1 VKVLVADPLDP
12 GAVERLRGAGHEV
25 VERKGLRGAALIEAL
40 GGVDALLVRGATR
53 VTAEVLRGA
62 PSLKL
67 VVRVGT
73 GLDNIDVE
81 VARERQVRV
90 ANTPAANAVSVAELV
105 FGLLIA
111 LERQLVV
118 AAAELRRAVW
128 DKARYMGR
136 ELAGQRLGIVG
147 FGRIGRAVATRARA
161 FDMPVGWCDPL
172 VSQTP
177 AGFEW
182 ARRSSLEELL
192 PACDVLTLHVPL
204 TADTRGVI
212 GVAELELMKPWAIV
226 INCARGGVVDEAALL
241 AALREGRLRGAALDV
256 FETEPPGAHPLLQ
269 LPNVMATPHLGATT
283 LEAQSRAATEAVEIV
298 IEALATARG
307 QASPGLPGPPPT
319 RR

>member
-1 VKVLVADPLDP
+1 MKVLVADPLDP

-25 VERKGLRGAALIEAL
+25 AERKGLQGAALIEAL

-212 GVAELELMKPWAIV
+212 GVAELELMKPSAIV

>member
-40 GGVDALLVRGATR
+40 GGVDALL
-53 VTAEVLRGA
+53 LRGA

-212 GVAELELMKPWAIV
+212 GVAELELMKPSAIV

>member
-1 VKVLVADPLDP
+1 MKVLVADPLDP

-212 GVAELELMKPWAIV
+212 GVAELELMKPSASV